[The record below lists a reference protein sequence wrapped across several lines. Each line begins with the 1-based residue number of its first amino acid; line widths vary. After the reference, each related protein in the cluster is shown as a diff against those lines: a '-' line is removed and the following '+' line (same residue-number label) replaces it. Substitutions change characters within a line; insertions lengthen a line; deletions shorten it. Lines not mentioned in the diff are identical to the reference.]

1 VPAAGEIAG
10 EIARPG
16 GRIAA
21 PLKNAYYT
29 QESQFMTEAKPAQA
43 PADNGLPLFYK
54 DPQPLEPVRHAKAG
68 LSPKNDFSFS
78 RTTNAVAITVGEF
91 SSTAFN
97 YPIVFSTAA
106 PVVPFAVLGVRDNE
120 NLFVSADGKWRED
133 AYVPAYVRRY
143 PFVFSQVPDSDRLV
157 LCVDESAAQFE
168 TESSQPFF
176 VDGKPSENLQRAL
189 QFTEMFHAQLDETRR
204 FCAWLEENNM
214 LEEKMARYDLTN
226 GESLTM
232 RGFRL
237 LNSEKMNLLTD
248 VQILE
253 LHKKGWLA
261 LLYFHLQS
269 LQHWQTMSKRI
280 PTVAAA

>member
-1 VPAAGEIAG
+1 MAT
-10 EIARPG
+10 
-16 GRIAA
+16 AA
-21 PLKNAYYT
+21 P
-29 QESQFMTEAKPAQA
+29 AQ
-43 PADNGLPLFYK
+43 NLPLFYNG
-54 DPQPLEPVRHAKAG
+54 LEPLNVTQHGKMKVRRVLRMAQVGHTHAI
-68 LSPKNDFSFS
+68 P
-78 RTTNAVAITVGEF
+78 VTVDEF
-91 SSTAFN
+91 TMVQRH
-97 YPIVFSTAA
+97 YPIVFSIGDN
-106 PVVPFAVLGVRDNE
+106 PVPIALMGLNEGVNVFIDEEGRPLDTS
-120 NLFVSADGKWRED
+120 L
-133 AYVPAYVRRY
+133 YIPAYVRRY

-157 LCVDESAAQFE
+157 LCVDEAAAQFE

-189 QFTEMFHAQLDETRR
+189 KFTEMFHAQLDETRR
-204 FCAWLEENNM
+204 FCTWLEENNM
-214 LEEKMARYDLTN
+214 LEEKMARYDLAN

-269 LQHWQTMSKRI
+269 LQHWQTLSRM
-280 PTVAAA
+280 VAQQQAAAA